1 MTFPSDIDV
10 NQNSDI
16 ILARM
21 KANDAMTGIDT
32 SVNSPMNMALAP
44 VSIELAEAY
53 RQLEAMLYRN
63 RLVGDEGEVATGDD
77 LDAVGDE
84 RGIYRLP
91 GATATGIV
99 RFIGPNGT
107 VIPINTVVTTLGP
120 NVRRYTTDHAAVID
134 VTGQIDVA
142 ATALEVGTA
151 SNVPANA
158 IQLLEVPISQTRV
171 TNLAPFTGGVD
182 VEDDDAYR
190 ARVVEFVR
198 DPPNGSNPAQ
208 YRKWARDIPGIGGA
222 VTLRPGETDAGPPG
236 TVDLYVVDTLML
248 PASQD
253 LVDEVQ
259 DYIAPSRETTFEN
272 EAMTISNPAGVTG
285 GVTGIAGAVGTV
297 IRMAYNASADGL
309 VTHTP
314 SAAQLVQGGNWQARV
329 RAEVT
334 DTTNRGV
341 LLTLTAFNTTVGQI
355 AQASADLALGTAT
368 VSFRADQMALDWAYY
383 ALPFYWNG
391 SDSIVIRVYRMRTDN
406 TSQLLVD
413 SLTYHS
419 LFSNYDREGLAP
431 ILDEVRVKPALGR
444 PIDVTA
450 SIHLEPGYS
459 WSGGGGVG
467 VAVTS
472 ALNDY
477 LRGIALV
484 NVVGGSGVANDV
496 IYGEIGATIQGV
508 TGVDYYDPATL
519 RVNGAT
525 LNVAVAKREVAVPGS
540 YTFTI
545 I

>member
-1 MTFPSDIDV
+1 MTFPSDIDL
-10 NQNSDI
+10 NQNSDL

-21 KANDAMTGIDT
+21 KASDAMTGIDT
-32 SVNSPMNMALAP
+32 SVNSPMSMALAP

-91 GATATGIV
+91 GATAQGIV
-99 RFIGPNGT
+99 RFLGPQGT
-107 VIPINTVVTTLGP
+107 NIPINTVVTTLGP
-120 NVRRYTTDHAAVID
+120 NVRRYSTDHAAVIP
-134 VTGQIDVA
+134 VAGLVDVA
-142 ATALEVGTA
+142 ATALQVGTA
-151 SNVPANA
+151 SNIPAGA
-158 IQLLEVPISQTRV
+158 IQLLEVPLTQTRA
-171 TNLAPFTGGVD
+171 TNLQPFIGGVD
-182 VEDDDAYR
+182 VENDDAYR

-208 YRKWARDIPGIGGA
+208 YRKWARDIPGVGGA

-236 TVDLYVVDTLML
+236 TVDLYIVNSLML
-248 PASQD
+248 PAEQNLVD
-253 LVDEVQ
+253 LVQ
-259 DYIAPSRETTFEN
+259 AYIAPSRESTYEN
-272 EAMTISNPAGVTG
+272 ESLTISNPAGVTT
-285 GVTGIAGAVGTV
+285 VTGTPGAVGTT

-309 VTHTP
+309 VTQNVGA
-314 SAAQLVQGGNWQARV
+314 SQLVQGGNWQLRV

-341 LLTLTAFNTTVGQI
+341 LMTLTAYNSTVGSI
-355 AQASADLALGTAT
+355 GASDATAALGTAT

-383 ALPFYWNG
+383 VLPFYWNG
-391 SDSIVIRVYRMRTDN
+391 TDSLVLRVYRMRTDN
-406 TSQLLVD
+406 TSVLLVD

-419 LFSNYDREGLAP
+419 LFSNFDREGLAP

-444 PIDVTA
+444 PIDVVA

-459 WSGGGGVG
+459 WTGGGGVG
-467 VAVTS
+467 AAVTA

-477 LRGIALV
+477 LRSIALV

-496 IYGEIGATIQGV
+496 IFGEVGATIQN
-508 TGVDYYDPATL
+508 TPGVDYYDPATL

-525 LNVAVAKREVAVPGS
+525 LNVPVAKREVAVPGT
-540 YTFTI
+540 YTFTVI
-545 I
+545 

>member
-1 MTFPSDIDV
+1 MTFPSDIDL
-10 NQNSDI
+10 NQNSDLV
-16 ILARM
+16 LARM
-21 KANDAMTGIDT
+21 KANPAMTGIDT

-91 GATATGIV
+91 GDTAQGIV
-99 RFIGPNGT
+99 RFIGPQGT
-107 VIPINTVVTTLGP
+107 NIPINTVVTTLGP
-120 NVRRYTTDHAAVID
+120 NVRRYSTDHAALID
-134 VTGQIDVA
+134 ASGQVDVA
-142 ATALEVGTA
+142 ATALQVGAA
-151 SNVPANA
+151 SNIPAGA
-158 IQLLEVPISQTRV
+158 IQLLEVPISQTRA
-171 TNLAPFTGGVD
+171 TNLQPFIGGVD
-182 VEDDDAYR
+182 VENDDAYR

-208 YRKWARDIPGIGGA
+208 YRKWARDIPGVGGA
-222 VTLRPGETDAGPPG
+222 VTLRPGEVDAGPPG
-236 TVDLYVVDTLML
+236 TVDLYIVNALML
-248 PASQD
+248 PAEQN
-253 LVDEVQ
+253 LVDAVQ
-259 DYIAPSRETTFEN
+259 QYIAPSRETSFEN
-272 EAMTISNPAGVTG
+272 EALTISNPAGVTT
-285 GVTGIAGAVGTV
+285 VTGISGAVGAA

-314 SAAQLVQGGNWQARV
+314 SSAQLIQGGSWQARV

-341 LLTLTAFNTTVGQI
+341 LMTLTAYNQTVGSI
-355 AQASADLALGTAT
+355 AASDPAAALGTAT

-391 SDSIVIRVYRMRTDN
+391 TDVIIIRVYRMRSDN
-406 TSQLLVD
+406 TSVLLVD

-419 LFSNYDREGLAP
+419 LFSSYDREGLAP

-444 PIDVTA
+444 PIDVVA
-450 SIHLEPGYS
+450 SIHLEPGFS
-459 WSGGGGVG
+459 WSGGGGVQA
-467 VAVTS
+467 AVNL
-472 ALNDY
+472 ALNEY
-477 LRGIALV
+477 LRSIALV

-496 IYGEIGATIQGV
+496 IYGEIGATIQG
-508 TGVDYYDPATL
+508 TPGVDYYDPATL

-525 LNVAVAKREVAVPGS
+525 LNVPVAKREVAVPGT

-545 I
+545 V